1 MQANVYKQ
9 SLQPHQGMILTDK
22 DAGTLENNSKFKSV
36 ELNSKLLDV
45 GADQNTA
52 AGAYERPKS
61 PEEI

>member
-36 ELNSKLLDV
+36 ELNSNLLNV

-52 AGAYERPKS
+52 AGAY
-61 PEEI
+61 